1 MTTNLPHR
9 MLVVHNLVGAGDRV
23 RTIDLRPFRKY
34 AFGGLLGYADDAA
47 KRANRPLPL
56 TSECLAL
63 PGDIAVYDAARLEGL
78 AVDHKYDS
86 VMCHLVLDHG
96 GVLADD
102 FLSALRADFL
112 KPGGLLLN
120 PVKSITKTDVAR
132 ASRFELETETAPCVI
147 KKNDNYNKPET
158 VFQLHTAAELA
169 NWRAEHGDEQERFV
183 MHKLLR
189 YYGIDDSQ
197 LYQLERWVVWFD
209 DLTINCRYSDEFY
222 IKRATSLSF
231 YARDE
236 RRLSRDLERLTEG
249 GQGWKGRSLD
259 CAYVHD
265 PEGWDARYATL
276 KNFREAFGFDYAEL
290 DVIQPAKGEFVV
302 IDVNNTPGPS
312 HQNVHWRELAVRVL
326 AEKLGLHANA
336 EPRSAAT
343 APEPVAAAVPVAVA
357 EATSAPVVETRA
369 DGSRRAEGR
378 RNICLCMIVKDESEV
393 LPRLFRSVKD
403 YIDYYVIV
411 DTGSTDDTIALIER
425 EMRGYGIAGEVH
437 ERPWVNFGVNRQQ
450 ALELAVAAGKSDW
463 LLFIDADEELGVSDP
478 TFYEKLEPGV
488 SYDIEKHHAGT
499 RYAVPHLVN
508 VKASRFRWEGVV
520 HNYLVTTE
528 GSKARKLRH
537 DVWIIY
543 HHGQGAKSRGLTQEQ
558 KYLRD
563 AKLLEEDLAK
573 NPGNARSQFYL
584 GQSYRDA
591 GHHAKA
597 YVEYK
602 RRAQMQGWAEE
613 TFVAQLEAARAAQRI
628 EEPEEVVVRE
638 YLEAYEL
645 RPTRVEPLHDL
656 ARYFRTKGK
665 YGKAYAFARTGV
677 ELERPDDQLFIN
689 QQIYDWRMLDEL
701 SVAAYRIGDYPAAR
715 EAAETILRRVQGGRL
730 SVPPD
735 DLRRIQENLS
745 FTLKRLGAT

>member
-1 MTTNLPHR
+1 
-9 MLVVHNLVGAGDRV
+9 MLVIHNIVGAGDRL
-23 RTIDLRPFRKY
+23 RTVDPRPFRKF
-34 AFGGLLGYADDAA
+34 AFGSLLGYADEAA
-47 KRANRPLPL
+47 KRAGRPAPL
-56 TSECLAL
+56 VSDCLAL
-63 PGDIAVYDAARLEGL
+63 PGDVAVYDARALEGV
-78 AVDHKYDS
+78 AIDQKYDS

-102 FLSALRADFL
+102 FLSAIRADFL
-112 KPGGLLLN
+112 RPGGQLLN

-132 ASRFELETETAPCVI
+132 ASRFELETDTAPCVI
-147 KKNDNYNKPET
+147 KKDDNYNKPET
-158 VFQLHTAAELA
+158 VFQIHTAAELA
-169 NWRAEHGDEQERFV
+169 AFRAEHAGGQERFV

-189 YYGIDDSQ
+189 YFGIDESQ
-197 LYQLERWVVWFD
+197 LYQLERWLVWFD

-236 RRLSRDLERLTEG
+236 RQVSRDIERLTEG
-249 GQGWKGRSLD
+249 GQGWKGRALD
-259 CAYVHD
+259 CAYTHD
-265 PEGWDARYATL
+265 PEAWDARYRTL
-276 KNFREAFGFDYAEL
+276 KSFRDAFQFDYAEL
-290 DVIQPAKGEFVV
+290 DVIQPVKGEFVV
-302 IDVNNTPGPS
+302 IDVNNTPGPA
-312 HQNVHWRELAVRVL
+312 HQNVLFRELAVRIL
-326 AEKLGLHANA
+326 SEKLRLPGKLAPA
-336 EPRSAAT
+336 PEIAAPVEAAPSPTPEQQAPSLPRS
-343 APEPVAAAVPVAVA
+343 
-357 EATSAPVVETRA
+357 
-369 DGSRRAEGR
+369 EGQ
-378 RNICLCMIVKDESEV
+378 RNICLCMIVKNEAEV
-393 LPRLFRSVKD
+393 LPRLFRSLKD

-411 DTGSTDDTIALIER
+411 DTGSTDDTIALIRR
-425 EMRGYGIAGEVH
+425 EMSGYGIDGEVH

-450 ALELAVAAGKSDW
+450 ALELAVAAKKADW

-478 TFYEKLEPGV
+478 KFYEKLEPGV

-520 HNYLVTTE
+520 HNYLVTVD

-537 DVWIIY
+537 DVWIVY
-543 HHGQGAKSRGLTQEQ
+543 HHGEGAKSRGLTQEQ

-563 AKLLEEDLAK
+563 AKLLEEDLEK

-602 RRAQMQGWAEE
+602 KRARMQGWPEE

-638 YLEAYEL
+638 FLEAYEL

-656 ARYFRTKGK
+656 ARYFRTKGQ

-701 SVAAYRIGDYPAAR
+701 SVAAYRIGDYPAAK
-715 EAAETILRRVQGGRL
+715 EAGETILRRVQGGRL

-735 DLRRIQENLS
+735 DLRRIQENLA
-745 FTLKRLGAT
+745 FTLKRLGAS